1 MQILNDILAER
12 GLQYGSFE
20 ENMMLVSMI
29 YGSILLTPE
38 LSSALDRLDI
48 DGKNKERTVANS
60 TVNFARNMLAL
71 KAVRSLTAK
80 GDSYKDCI
88 YDFLNYKSLCER
100 VLGKICPGV
109 KEFFIFTDK
118 FFNIDIDESM
128 SFILKS
134 DEVYAYFDKS
144 IFNIDIEKE

>member
-1 MQILNDILAER
+1 MQILDDILAER

-29 YGSILLTPE
+29 YDSILLTPQ

-48 DGKNKERTVANS
+48 DGKNKVANS

-109 KEFFIFTDK
+109 KEFFIFSK
-118 FFNIDIDESM
+118 QFFNKNIDESM

-134 DEVYAYFDKS
+134 DEVYAHFDTS

>member
-1 MQILNDILAER
+1 MQILEDIMKER

-20 ENMMLVSMI
+20 ENMMLVAML
-29 YGSILLTPE
+29 YDSIAISAE
-38 LSSALDRLDI
+38 LFSAMAGLDVV
-48 DGKNKERTVANS
+48 GKNRERVVANS
-60 TVNFARNMLAL
+60 TVRFARNMLAL

-109 KEFFIFTDK
+109 KEFFIYDKK
-118 FFNIDIDESM
+118 FFNENIDENM
-128 SFILKS
+128 DYILKA
-134 DEVYAYFDKS
+134 DELYVTFDKS
-144 IFNIDIEKE
+144 IFNIDITKE

>member
-12 GLQYGSFE
+12 GQQYGSFE

-29 YGSILLTPE
+29 YNNIIASAE
-38 LSSALDRLDI
+38 LSSALGHLD
-48 DGKNKERTVANS
+48 KERIVANS
-60 TVNFARNMLAL
+60 TINFARNMLAL

-88 YDFLNYKSLCER
+88 YDFLNYKFLCER
-100 VLGKICPGV
+100 VLGKICPKV
-109 KEFFIFTDK
+109 EKFFIFNEQ
-118 FFNIDIDESM
+118 FFNENIHESM

-134 DEVYAYFDKS
+134 AEVYKYFDKS
-144 IFNIDIEKE
+144 MFNIDIEKE

>member
-1 MQILNDILAER
+1 MQILNDIMAER

-20 ENMMLVSMI
+20 ENMMLVAMI
-29 YGSILLTPE
+29 YDNIIISAE
-38 LSSALDRLDI
+38 LFSAMAGLDVI
-48 DGKNKERTVANS
+48 GKNKERVIANS
-60 TVNFARNMLAL
+60 TVRFARNMLAL

-109 KEFFIFTDK
+109 KEFFIFSEK
-118 FFNIDIDESM
+118 FFNEKIDESM
-128 SFILKS
+128 DHILKA
-134 DEVYAYFDKS
+134 DDVFAAFTGS
-144 IFNIDIEKE
+144 IFDIDITKE

>member
-12 GLQYGSFE
+12 GQQYGSFE

-29 YGSILLTPE
+29 YSNIITSAE
-38 LSSALDRLDI
+38 LSSSLDRLSI
-48 DGKNKERTVANS
+48 DGRNKERIVANS
-60 TVNFARNMLAL
+60 TINFARNMLAL

-100 VLGKICPGV
+100 VLGKICPKV
-109 KEFFIFTDK
+109 EKFFIFNEK
-118 FFNIDIDESM
+118 FFNESIDESM
-128 SFILKS
+128 DFILKS
-134 DEVYAYFDKS
+134 DEVYASFDKS
-144 IFNIDIEKE
+144 IYNIDIEKE

>member
-29 YGSILLTPE
+29 YSNIITSAE
-38 LSSALDRLDI
+38 LSSSLDRLDI
-48 DGKNKERTVANS
+48 DGKNKERIVANS

-100 VLGKICPGV
+100 VLGKICPKV
-109 KEFFIFTDK
+109 EKFFIFNEK
-118 FFNIDIDESM
+118 FFNENIDESM

-134 DEVYAYFDKS
+134 DEVYASFDKS
-144 IFNIDIEKE
+144 IYNIDIERE

>member
-12 GLQYGSFE
+12 GQQYGSFE

-29 YGSILLTPE
+29 YNNIISSAE
-38 LSSALDRLDI
+38 LSSALHRLDI
-48 DGKNKERTVANS
+48 DGKNKERIVANS
-60 TVNFARNMLAL
+60 TINFARNMLAL

-88 YDFLNYKSLCER
+88 YDFLNYKFLCER
-100 VLGKICPGV
+100 VLGKICPKV
-109 KEFFIFTDK
+109 EKFFIFNEK
-118 FFNIDIDESM
+118 FFNENIDESM

-134 DEVYAYFDKS
+134 DEVYASFDKS

>member
-12 GLQYGSFE
+12 GRQYGSFE

-38 LSSALDRLDI
+38 LSSAVGDLPFEKRV
-48 DGKNKERTVANS
+48 VATS
-60 TVNFARNMLAL
+60 TINFARNMLAL

-80 GDSYKDCI
+80 GDSYTDCI
-88 YDFLNYKSLCER
+88 YDFLNYKYLCER

-109 KEFFIFTDK
+109 EEFFTFSTQ
-118 FFNIDIDESM
+118 FFNENIEESM

-134 DEVYAYFDKS
+134 DEVYAYFNESTFD
-144 IFNIDIEKE
+144 IDIKKE